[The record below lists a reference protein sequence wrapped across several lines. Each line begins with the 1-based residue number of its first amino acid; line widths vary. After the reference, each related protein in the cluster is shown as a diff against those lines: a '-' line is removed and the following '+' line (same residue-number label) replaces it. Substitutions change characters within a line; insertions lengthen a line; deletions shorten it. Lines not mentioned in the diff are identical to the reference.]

1 MSIREKLL
9 MKKIVKREKMKKELT
24 QKKGKGKQTAP
35 QPPTTKQANG
45 NAKKQ
50 KPPPKRPVVD
60 EEGMFWNQFKI
71 KKIKINIYIT

>member
-24 QKKGKGKQTAP
+24 QKKGKGKQIEPAP
-35 QPPTTKQANG
+35 PVAKHVNG

-50 KPPPKRPVVD
+50 KQKAPPKRPVQD
-60 EEGMFWNQFKI
+60 EEGMF
-71 KKIKINIYIT
+71 